1 MLEAQAAKYFIW
13 QRILS
18 NPGLF
23 ALYPQFQQDN
33 FPVYWGAAEQN
44 APELYVTFDMLGAS
58 DVLTQQKS
66 KEYVD
71 FDFIM
76 VVTNDA
82 RGDNIGFLDA
92 NGDHENLA
100 HAINRALTDQL
111 TPDSFGIY
119 DPSSG
124 TSILFE
130 VTCDRLSFKSF
141 MVRENGVRQDTVD
154 ARYLIR
160 VQRKVG

>member
-1 MLEAQAAKYFIW
+1 MLEASAAKYFIW
-13 QRILS
+13 QRIIS

-23 ALYPQFQQDN
+23 AQYPQFQQEN

-44 APELYVTFDMLGAS
+44 APELYATFTMLGAS

-71 FDFIM
+71 VDIIL

-82 RGDNIGFLDA
+82 RGDNVAFLDA
-92 NGDHENLA
+92 SGDHEFLA
-100 HAINRALTDQL
+100 HFINRALTDNL
-111 TPDSFGIY
+111 APENIGVY
-119 DPSSG
+119 DPSINS
-124 TSILFE
+124 TVNFD

-141 MVRENGVRQDTVD
+141 MMRENGVRQDTVD